1 MQLQALK
8 VNLKSKKILSV
19 ALTAIV
25 LCALQITQAS
35 GFKIQ
40 TEYKESAIMTKY
52 DEQYRPQFHFTP
64 KKNWMNDPNG
74 LIYLDGEY
82 HLFFQHNP
90 FGVLWGHM
98 SWGHA
103 VSKDMLHWK
112 ELPIAIP
119 EGEDEAIFS
128 GSAVYDK
135 NNTSGLGTK
144 ENPPLVAIYTAHSDV
159 RKIQSQSI
167 AYSVDKGRTFTKYS
181 KNPVL
186 DLNLPNFRDPKVFW
200 DGQRG
205 NWVMVVVKASEKKVA
220 IYTSP
225 NLLSWTHQSDFGPL
239 AAQGGDWECPD
250 LLELAV
256 DGDPKKKKWV
266 MIVSLNPGGIE
277 GGSGTQYFIGDFDGK
292 SFKPSQ
298 NYDKPQWL
306 DFGKDNYAG
315 VTFSN
320 MPDSRKVLIGWMNS
334 WQYAGNLP
342 KTPWTGAMTIPRE
355 LSLAETSKGLLLVSN
370 PIKELNNLHSGKTFS
385 KKSIT
390 VKGTQPLKGISGSE
404 LDISITIVPN
414 EKGKS
419 GINVLSGKKEFTQVG
434 YDANSGEI
442 FLNRGTSSSSIAI
455 VDLLGIQKVFIGKQ
469 KEVIIRI
476 VVDRSSVEVFAL
488 NGKYV
493 ITDIVFPDG
502 AESNGI
508 SLFSE
513 EKGEATF
520 KNLTISRVASIWR

>member
-1 MQLQALK
+1 MESKRIFLSALASI
-8 VNLKSKKILSV
+8 VLSV
-19 ALTAIV
+19 V
-25 LCALQITQAS
+25 PITQANGS
-35 GFKIQ
+35 KAQ
-40 TEYKESAIMTKY
+40 SEHKESAVMTKY

-90 FGVLWGHM
+90 FGLMWGHM

-112 ELPIAIP
+112 ELPVAIP

-144 ENPPLVAIYTAHSDV
+144 ENPPLIAIYTAHSDA

-167 AYSVDKGRTFTKYS
+167 AYSVDKGRSFTKYS

-186 DLNLPNFRDPKVFW
+186 DLNLANFRDPKVFW
-200 DGQRG
+200 DEVRG

-220 IYTSP
+220 IYTSA
-225 NLLSWTHQSDFGPL
+225 NLISWKHESDFGPL

-250 LLELAV
+250 LVELPI
-256 DGDPKKKKWV
+256 DGDKSKKSWV

-277 GGSGTQYFIGDFDGK
+277 GGSGTQYFVGNFDGK
-292 SFKPSQ
+292 SFTPSQ
-298 NYDKPQWL
+298 NYEKPQWL
-306 DFGKDNYAG
+306 DYGKDNYAG

-320 MPDSRKVLIGWMNS
+320 MPDSRTVLIGWMNS
-334 WQYAGNLP
+334 WHYAGSLP
-342 KTPWTGAMTIPRE
+342 KTEWTGAMTIPRE
-355 LSLAETSKGLLLVSN
+355 LTLTKMSNGLSLVSN
-370 PIKELNNLHSGKTFS
+370 PIKEFNSIHTGKSFS
-385 KKSIT
+385 KKSIK
-390 VKGTQPLKGISGSE
+390 VKGTQTVEGIAGRE
-404 LDISITIVPN
+404 LDITMTIVPN
-414 EKGKS
+414 KNGKS

-455 VDLLGIQKVFIGKQ
+455 VELLGTQKVFIGKQ
-469 KEVIIRI
+469 KEVTFRV
-476 VVDRSSVEVFAL
+476 VVDRSSVEVFAA

-493 ITDIVFPDG
+493 ITDIVFPD
-502 AESNGI
+502 AAKSDGI

-513 EKGEATF
+513 DKKEVTF

>member
-1 MQLQALK
+1 MVTKK
-8 VNLKSKKILSV
+8 VFFSSLFATVLSV
-19 ALTAIV
+19 FP
-25 LCALQITQAS
+25 ITQAN
-35 GFKIQ
+35 GFKVQID
-40 TEYKESAIMTKY
+40 YKESAAMTKY

-90 FGVLWGHM
+90 FGVMWGHM

-112 ELPIAIP
+112 ELSVAIP

-135 NNTSGLGTK
+135 DNTSGLGTK
-144 ENPPLVAIYTAHSDV
+144 EKPPLIAIYTAHSDV

-186 DLNLPNFRDPKVFW
+186 DLNLANFRDPKVFW
-200 DGQRG
+200 DEVRG
-205 NWVMVVVKASEKKVA
+205 NWVMVIVKASEKKVA
-220 IYTSP
+220 IFTSA
-225 NLLSWTHQSDFGPL
+225 NLISWKHESDFGPL

-250 LLELAV
+250 LVELPI
-256 DGDPKKKKWV
+256 DGDKSKKSWV

-277 GGSGTQYFIGDFDGK
+277 GGSGTQYFVGNFDGK
-292 SFKPSQ
+292 SFTPSQ
-298 NYDKPQWL
+298 SYEKPQWL
-306 DFGKDNYAG
+306 DYGKDNYAG

-320 MPDSRKVLIGWMNS
+320 MPDSRTVLSGWMNS
-334 WQYAGNLP
+334 WHYAGSLP
-342 KTPWTGAMTIPRE
+342 KTEWTGAMTIPRE
-355 LSLAETSKGLLLVSN
+355 LTLRKTSNGLTLVSN
-370 PIKELNNLHSGKTFS
+370 PIKELNSLHTGKSLT
-385 KKSIT
+385 KKSIK
-390 VKGTQPLKGISGSE
+390 VKGTQNVEGIAGRE
-404 LDISITIVPN
+404 LDITMTIIPN
-414 EKGKS
+414 KTGKS

-455 VDLLGIQKVFIGKQ
+455 VELLGTQKVFIGKQ
-469 KEVIIRI
+469 KEVTFRV
-476 VVDRSSVEVFAL
+476 VVDRSSVEVFAA

-493 ITDIVFPDG
+493 ITDIVFPD
-502 AESNGI
+502 AAKSEGI

-513 EKGEATF
+513 DKKEVAF

>member
-1 MQLQALK
+1 MESRKLFF
-8 VNLKSKKILSV
+8 S

-25 LCALQITQAS
+25 LSVLPNTQAN
-35 GFKIQ
+35 GFKAQ
-40 TEYKESAIMTKY
+40 TEYKESAVMTKY

-74 LIYLDGEY
+74 LIFLDGEY

-90 FGVLWGHM
+90 FGLMWGHM

-112 ELPIAIP
+112 ELPVAIP

-144 ENPPLVAIYTAHSDV
+144 ENPPLVAIYTAHSDA

-167 AYSVDKGRTFTKYS
+167 AFSLDKGRTFTKYS

-186 DLNLPNFRDPKVFW
+186 DLNLANFRDPKVFW
-200 DGQRG
+200 DEVRG

-220 IYTSP
+220 IYTSA
-225 NLLSWTHQSDFGPL
+225 NLISWKHESDFGPL

-250 LLELAV
+250 LVELPI
-256 DGDPKKKKWV
+256 DGDKSKKSWV

-277 GGSGTQYFIGDFDGK
+277 GGSGTQYFVGNFDGK
-292 SFKPSQ
+292 SFTPSQ
-298 NYDKPQWL
+298 SYEKPQWL
-306 DFGKDNYAG
+306 DYGKDNYAG

-320 MPDSRKVLIGWMNS
+320 MPDSRTVLIGWMNS
-334 WQYAGNLP
+334 WHYAGSLP
-342 KTPWTGAMTIPRE
+342 KTEWTGAMTIPRE
-355 LSLAETSKGLLLVSN
+355 LTLTKMSNGLSLVSN
-370 PIKELNNLHSGKTFS
+370 PIKELNSLHTGKSLT
-385 KKSIT
+385 KKSIK
-390 VKGTQPLKGISGSE
+390 VKGTQNVEGIAGRE
-404 LDISITIVPN
+404 LDITMTIIPN
-414 EKGKS
+414 KTGKS

-455 VDLLGIQKVFIGKQ
+455 VELLGTQKVFIGKQ
-469 KEVIIRI
+469 KEVTFRV
-476 VVDRSSVEVFAL
+476 VVDRSSVEVFAA

-493 ITDIVFPDG
+493 MTDIVFPDG
-502 AESNGI
+502 AKSEGI

-513 EKGEATF
+513 DKNEVVF
-520 KNLTISRVASIWR
+520 KNLTISRIASIWR